1 MKNRICIICE
11 GYEEKEYFDRLVELN
26 VFSNVYDF
34 ITVNVKSINN
44 IFRRYQEKY
53 QSNSYHLVLIFCDTD
68 KISKSKY
75 IELKDKINKFH
86 GNFVSDK
93 IIMFGNPS
101 TMQIFLS
108 HFKDIKLKS
117 QSKHVNANYIDELL
131 DIKNYDAKDAQ
142 RKELF
147 SKVKRNNYPLMKEN
161 IKKLSN
167 NDEAVSSTNFLE
179 FIEKFES
186 DDISWINTI
195 NQVL

>member
-101 TMQIFLS
+101 TMQN
-108 HFKDIKLKS
+108 LKRM
-117 QSKHVNANYIDELL
+117 I
-131 DIKNYDAKDAQ
+131 
-142 RKELF
+142 
-147 SKVKRNNYPLMKEN
+147 
-161 IKKLSN
+161 
-167 NDEAVSSTNFLE
+167 
-179 FIEKFES
+179 
-186 DDISWINTI
+186 
-195 NQVL
+195 

>member
-86 GNFVSDK
+86 GNIVSDK

-147 SKVKRNNYPLMKEN
+147 SKVKKNNYPLMKEN

>member
-1 MKNRICIICE
+1 MKSRICIICE
-11 GYEEKEYFDRLVELN
+11 GYEEKEYFDRLGELK
-26 VFSNVYDF
+26 VFSNIYDF
-34 ITVNVKSINN
+34 ITVNAKSINN

-86 GNFVSDK
+86 GNIVSDK

-142 RKELF
+142 RKEF
-147 SKVKRNNYPLMKEN
+147 FIKIKRNNYSLMKEN

-167 NDEAVSSTNFLE
+167 NDEDVSSTNFLE

>member
-1 MKNRICIICE
+1 
-11 GYEEKEYFDRLVELN
+11 
-26 VFSNVYDF
+26 
-34 ITVNVKSINN
+34 
-44 IFRRYQEKY
+44 
-53 QSNSYHLVLIFCDTD
+53 
-68 KISKSKY
+68 
-75 IELKDKINKFH
+75 
-86 GNFVSDK
+86 
-93 IIMFGNPS
+93 MFGNPS

-108 HFKDIKLKS
+108 HFKDIKLTS

-142 RKELF
+142 RKEIF

-167 NDEAVSSTNFLE
+167 NDEDVSSTNFLE